1 MVEVTPRR
9 VMFED
14 LRRFAGL
21 DYHDA
26 CCLLLSTRPVAGG
39 LSPRDSLEVMHRSN
53 IMRNYV
59 DVAPQKTN
67 PSHFGDLAN
76 ASLNVM
82 SRLVARQGAGAASR
96 AMIAEHYR
104 GAAAGAMATALDAWG
119 LSGQAY
125 LNAVECIDMAVLPAS
140 KDRVSLYVMLFVV
153 AGCLQ
158 DPTRAAQTVE
168 DFLERRMGGHFS
180 STKLRLDGGG
190 EERAPMPA
198 ADDAAETTLG
208 LILREGNVVRLP
220 AYELSRDPEGTVI
233 GYLPV
238 GTNVIGAPDGS
249 VSARHLRIWC
259 SEGHWYAQGLGS
271 TAGTT
276 LKRGVDGQTVVVEP
290 PRAEAESGCEYPPV
304 EIHVG
309 DELCLGGKVTYI
321 VAQGRIG

>member
-1 MVEVTPRR
+1 MAEVTPRR

-39 LSPRDSLEVMHRSN
+39 LSPRDSLEVMHRSS

-59 DVAPQKTN
+59 DVTPEKTN
-67 PSHFGDLAN
+67 SAHFGELSN
-76 ASLNVM
+76 ASLNVIA
-82 SRLVARQGAGAASR
+82 RLVARQGAGAATR

-104 GAAAGAMATALDAWG
+104 GPAAGAMAAALDAWG

-125 LNAVECIDMAVLPAS
+125 LNAVECVDMAVLPAS
-140 KDRVSLYVMLFVV
+140 KDRVSLYVMLFV
-153 AGCLQ
+153 ATGCLQ
-158 DPTRAAQTVE
+158 DPARAVQTVE

-190 EERAPMPA
+190 GERSSAPA
-198 ADDAAETTLG
+198 AEVVETTLG
-208 LILREGNVVRLP
+208 LILREGNIVRLP
-220 AYELSRDPEGTVI
+220 AHELSRDPEGTVI
-233 GYLPV
+233 GYLPA

-249 VSARHLRIWC
+249 VSARHLRIWR
-259 SEGHWYAQGLGS
+259 EGGRWYAQGLGS

-276 LKRGVDGQTVVVEP
+276 LRRGLDGQEVVVEP
-290 PRAEAESGCEYPPV
+290 PRAEAEPGREYPPV

>member
-1 MVEVTPRR
+1 MAEVTPRR
-9 VMFED
+9 IMFED

-26 CCLLLSTRPVAGG
+26 CCLLLSARPVAAG
-39 LSPRDSLEVMHRSN
+39 LSPRDSLEVMHRSS

-59 DVAPQKTN
+59 DVAPEKTN
-67 PSHFGDLAN
+67 PAHFCDLSN

-82 SRLVARQGAGAASR
+82 ARLAARQGSGAAPR

-104 GAAAGAMATALDAWG
+104 GPAAGAMAAALDEWG

-125 LNAVECIDMAVLPAS
+125 LNAVECIDMAVLPVS
-140 KDRVSLYVMLFVV
+140 KDRASLYVMLFVV
-153 AGCLQ
+153 TGCLQ
-158 DPTRAAQTVE
+158 DPALAVRTVE

-190 EERAPMPA
+190 ERSAQSPAEA
-198 ADDAAETTLG
+198 ADTTLG

-220 AYELSRDPEGTVI
+220 AHELSRGPEGTVI
-233 GYLPV
+233 GYLPA
-238 GTNVIGAPDGS
+238 GANVVGAPDGS

-259 SEGHWYAQGLGS
+259 EEGRWFAQGLGS

-276 LKRGVDGQTVVVEP
+276 LRRGVDGQTVVVEP
-290 PRAEAESGCEYPPV
+290 PRAQAEPGRDYPPV

-309 DELCLGGKVTYI
+309 DELCLSGKVTYI
-321 VAQGRIG
+321 VAQGRVG